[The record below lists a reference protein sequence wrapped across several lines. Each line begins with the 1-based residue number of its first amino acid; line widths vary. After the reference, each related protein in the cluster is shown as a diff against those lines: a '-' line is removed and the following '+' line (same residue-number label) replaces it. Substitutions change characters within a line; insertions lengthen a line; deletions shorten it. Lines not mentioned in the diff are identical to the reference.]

1 VTISYIADTTQAFNS
16 SPSTLTYQ
24 SASTDDLLA
33 FFVSAKASSRTTT
46 APGTFTDHGT
56 TTGGT
61 GSAGADTGS
70 VRLYFWSRTVDG
82 SEPASDSL
90 TWSATPSPT
99 IQSCVQFRK
108 TNAGAWSIGYAFAD
122 DSSQSTGTDAIDATA
137 ATDPGFAV
145 GDMVAVVFASPT
157 DQGTYS
163 NPDIIIPSVTLGSVS
178 NPVTLATT
186 TGNDGTLKVWTAL
199 VTAGTS
205 SGNPQFQCDVTDA
218 NASAGPVLFVRLRE
232 PAGGATYAAAGT
244 SAAVAAESLAVT
256 AILVASGT
264 TAAVAAAALTVTSLL
279 PSAGISP
286 VTAASTGTVTAL
298 LPASGTTAA
307 TVTTSLAATPPMSA
321 AGTSAATAATS
332 LTATALLPAAGTSAA
347 AAASSLAVTS
357 LLPASGT
364 SAATVT
370 SSLAATPPMS
380 ASGTIA
386 ASAATSLD
394 IAALRPVTGSTDATT
409 TASLDAE
416 LLPGDLLSASGTAA
430 ATATTELTVGVMH
443 AVSGQVDTI
452 ADMALTVAALLTTA
466 GQADVVADASLAV
479 TARLTIT
486 GTVTALCAVAL
497 AVIRAGADDITA
509 TVAGPYAA
517 ATITVTRVTG
527 NPLRVT
533 RSAI

>member
-1 VTISYIADTTQAFNS
+1 MTISYIADTTQAFNS

-24 SASTDDLLA
+24 AASTDDLLG

-61 GSAGADTGS
+61 GSAGADTGV

-99 IQSCVQFRK
+99 IHSSVQFRK

-145 GDMVAVVFASPT
+145 GDMVAVVFVSPT

-232 PAGGATYAAAGT
+232 PAGGATYAASGT
-244 SAAVAAESLAVT
+244 SAAVAASSLA
-256 AILVASGT
+256 
-264 TAAVAAAALTVTSLL
+264 VTSLL

-286 VTAASTGTVTAL
+286 VTAASTGTATAL
-298 LPASGTTAA
+298 LATSGTTAA
-307 TVTTSLAATPPMSA
+307 AVTTSLAATPPMSA
-321 AGTSAATAATS
+321 AGTSAATADT
-332 LTATALLPAAGTSAA
+332 
-347 AAASSLAVTS
+347 SLAVTS

-364 SAATVT
+364 SAASVT
-370 SSLAATPPMS
+370 TSLAATPPMS
-380 ASGTIA
+380 AAGTSA

-394 IAALRPVTGSTDATT
+394 VTALRPVTGSTDVATAAT
-409 TASLDAE
+409 LDAE

-430 ATATTELTVGVMH
+430 AVATTALTVGVMR
-443 AVSGQVDTI
+443 AVSGQSDTI
-452 ADMALTVAALLTTA
+452 ADTALTVAALLTA
-466 GQADVVADASLAV
+466 SGQVDVAADASLTV

-497 AVIRAGADDITA
+497 AVTRAGADDITA
-509 TVAGPYAA
+509 TVTGPYAA
-517 ATITVTRVTG
+517 AVITVTRVTG
-527 NPLRVT
+527 HPMRVT